1 MYPSHQLTCKNFDH
15 LKDSEKRSL
24 VRFRRMLLTL
34 QDCFFFL
41 DILFFIDYTLQVLI
55 SSLAVELAIA
65 VGTIFN
71 TTGYDTIEN
80 T

>member
-1 MYPSHQLTCKNFDH
+1 MRRGPLSDLEEC
-15 LKDSEKRSL
+15 SL
-24 VRFRRMLLTL
+24 HCRIV
-34 QDCFFFL
+34 FFFL